1 MSALDIETLSQEYL
15 CQLRDLA
22 PGTESATARREIEE
36 AFLAFA
42 RPIAEY
48 SAKYFASFTRLP
60 YSDCYTEACVG
71 LLAAIRGA
79 VRANPE
85 NFTAYA
91 KRCCKSAIYH
101 LAVADELIPRP
112 QHRSGYPKTI
122 SIDEVSES
130 LVARESRISDNV
142 RETLAEAETILERE
156 WPAALPYFRLVRDG
170 HTTTSAARSLGANAR
185 AARQTMRGSLRLLRL
200 RLLASA

>member
-22 PGTESATARREIEE
+22 PGAESAAARREIEE

-48 SAKYFASFTRLP
+48 SAKYFASRSRLP
-60 YSDCYTEACVG
+60 YSDCYAEACVG

-85 NFTAYA
+85 NFTTYA

-101 LAVADELIPRP
+101 LAVADELIRRP
-112 QHRSGYPKTI
+112 YRTGHPETI
-122 SIDEVSES
+122 SIDHVSMP

-142 RETLAEAETILERE
+142 RETLAEAETILARE

-185 AARQTMRGSLRLLRL
+185 AARQTMRGSMRLLRL